1 MMRLELVTLTGI
13 KVDESIYSATIPT
26 VDGVITVFPSHEALV
41 TLARDGVIAVR
52 FNEKDPDSKLEY
64 YAISGGVVEI
74 SQEKLRILVDDADH
88 GDEIVEAETKAAL
101 ERALKQRDEATDQ
114 VEREKAHQLVD
125 RHMVRLKV
133 ADLQRRKRKH

>member
-41 TLARDGVIAVR
+41 TLARDGVIVVR
-52 FNEKDPDSKLEY
+52 FNEKDSDSKLEY

-74 SQEKLRILVDDADH
+74 FQEKLRILVDDADH